1 MRYLL
6 ICAVLLFA
14 PSAQSEILGIEKG
27 QQAPF
32 DGVLIDKETAVKIIS
47 SGEYQK
53 EECKS
58 QIEYEVGKATNSCML
73 DKGIL
78 QAKLDSETARNE
90 KILAL
95 REQEIDRLNKQL
107 GKASGNWAPAWFV
120 AGTSIGIATSIVIFF
135 ISVQTVNNTD
145 VGQL

>member
-1 MRYLL
+1 MKYLL
-6 ICAVLLFA
+6 VCAVLLFA
-14 PSAQSEILGIEKG
+14 PSVQSEILGMEKG

-47 SGEYQK
+47 SGEYQR

-58 QIEYEVGKATNSCML
+58 QLEYEVGKATNSCML
-73 DKGIL
+73 AKGIL
-78 QAKLDSETARNE
+78 QAKLDSESDRNE

-95 REQEIDRLNKQL
+95 REQEIDRLSKQL
-107 GKASGNWAPAWFV
+107 GKTSGNWGPVWFV
-120 AGTSIGIATSIVIFF
+120 TGASIGIVTSIIIFF

-145 VGQL
+145 IGQS